1 MKTSL
6 IIIFANNK
14 FNYKNTLLTS
24 KFSDGNIS

>member
-6 IIIFANNK
+6 IIIFENNK
-14 FNYKNTLLTS
+14 YNCKNALLTS

>member
-6 IIIFANNK
+6 IIIFVNNK
-14 FNYKNTLLTS
+14 FNYKKMSLTS